1 MPNINTPR
9 KVGPNELGT
18 GFKVT
23 VGLQSQKA
31 GGENI
36 MTKPMN
42 SISGLSQKG
51 DNTTSARYRAI
62 PTKNE
67 LRSSQKAASSVR
79 SGSNVNED
87 SDVDNLRRKIR
98 LAIRQ
103 RQRKEKS

>member
-1 MPNINTPR
+1 M
-9 KVGPNELGT
+9 GLGT

-36 MTKPMN
+36 MAKPQPPASM
-42 SISGLSQKG
+42 SGFSQKG
-51 DNTTSARYRAI
+51 DNNPSTRYRAI
-62 PTKNE
+62 PTKNAIKNE